1 MIKNSMEVNFRMITR
16 EQYNMAEEQWR
27 NLWHIRNNLYEQL
40 AFVNSAI
47 KEIEDKYF
55 KLEKEGII
63 NDYRETSA

>member
-1 MIKNSMEVNFRMITR
+1 MITR

-55 KLEKEGII
+55 KLEKEGR
-63 NDYRETSA
+63 DYQ

>member
-1 MIKNSMEVNFRMITR
+1 MEVNFRVITR

>member
-1 MIKNSMEVNFRMITR
+1 MEVNFRMITR

>member
-1 MIKNSMEVNFRMITR
+1 MITR

-27 NLWHIRNNLYEQL
+27 NLWRIRNNLYEQL

>member
-1 MIKNSMEVNFRMITR
+1 MITR

-27 NLWHIRNNLYEQL
+27 NLWHICNNLYEQL

>member
-1 MIKNSMEVNFRMITR
+1 MITR
-16 EQYNMAEEQWR
+16 EQYNMAEEQ
-27 NLWHIRNNLYEQL
+27 WHIRNNLYEQL

>member
-1 MIKNSMEVNFRMITR
+1 MITR

-63 NDYRETSA
+63 NDYREASA

>member
-1 MIKNSMEVNFRMITR
+1 MITR

-27 NLWHIRNNLYEQL
+27 NLWHIHNNLYEQL

>member
-1 MIKNSMEVNFRMITR
+1 MITR
-16 EQYNMAEEQWR
+16 EQHNMAGEQWR

>member
-1 MIKNSMEVNFRMITR
+1 MITR

-55 KLEKEGII
+55 KLEKEDIK
-63 NDYRETSA
+63 NEYRETPT

>member
-1 MIKNSMEVNFRMITR
+1 MITR
-16 EQYNMAEEQWR
+16 EQYNMTEEQWR